1 MTIITRKTD
10 YATRV
15 LLHLAMLPP
24 GSWTTAQE
32 VARRRLI
39 PGRLIRHVISQLA
52 KADLLVTKRGR
63 GGGMRMARPA
73 SEISLL
79 DVLEA
84 MQGPFSLNVCIED
97 PGGCQLMPECPTY
110 EAWLRAQDVLVRHL
124 RQETLDKLAQRG
136 ETLAAS

>member
-1 MTIITRKTD
+1 
-10 YATRV
+10 
-15 LLHLAMLPP
+15 
-24 GSWTTAQE
+24 
-32 VARRRLI
+32 
-39 PGRLIRHVISQLA
+39 
-52 KADLLVTKRGR
+52 LV
-63 GGGMRMARPA
+63 RPA

-97 PGGCQLMPECPTY
+97 PEGCQLMPECPMH
-110 EAWLRAQDVLVRHL
+110 EAWVRAQAVLARQL

>member
-1 MTIITRKTD
+1 MTVINRKTD
-10 YATRV
+10 YATRI

-39 PGRLIRHVISQLA
+39 PGRLIRHVISQLVREG
-52 KADLLVTKRGR
+52 LLVTKRGK
-63 GGGMRMARPA
+63 GGGMRLARPA

-97 PGGCQLMPECPTY
+97 PEGCQLMPECPMH
-110 EAWLRAQDVLVRHL
+110 EAWVRAQAVLARQL